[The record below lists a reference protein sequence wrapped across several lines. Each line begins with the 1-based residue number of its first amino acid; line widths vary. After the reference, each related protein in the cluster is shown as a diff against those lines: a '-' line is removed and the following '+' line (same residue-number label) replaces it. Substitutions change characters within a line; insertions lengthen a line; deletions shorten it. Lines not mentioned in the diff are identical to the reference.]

1 MLLYSNVI
9 SITLETVD
17 KVYSYTKIHD
27 ISSPTQ
33 FRPPRPG
40 GVAFPFRK
48 DELGDCHPLK
58 PLYHNTFGVWGAAP
72 IGFPEG
78 SRREKYAGGIFLG
91 GIASSSEHY

>member
-1 MLLYSNVI
+1 MLEGFSRE
-9 SITLETVD
+9 TLSPKVTQTVD

-58 PLYHNTFGVWGAAP
+58 PLYNIILGVWGAAP

-78 SRREKYAGGIFLG
+78 ENDCAGVWPAQLG
-91 GIASSSEHY
+91 